1 MPVLLG
7 LRPVLWYRTGVTIP
21 PENQADALDAMTR
34 RVTELEA
41 ELVAANKLLS
51 TYKAMLFGS
60 RSEKA
65 RIILDGQG
73 TLDLGDLSA
82 VVVATPANDDPLPRT
97 TRSRPR
103 RNIGALPKHL
113 PRVVQVIEPESTQC
127 SCCQGHMHKI
137 GEDVSEALDIV
148 PAILRVVA
156 TVRPKYACRLCE
168 SSVVQAPAPRRLV
181 EGGMATTSLIAWV
194 VTQRFAWYLPVYR
207 QAQMLAGYGVQIDRS
222 TLSRWLKCAAWWLE
236 GLYKRQFRAIHG
248 SGRIHVDET
257 RMPVISSG
265 KGKVV
270 IDQFWAHGTD
280 DRPWNGPASPAV
292 CYVHARSRSHR
303 EISEQLGPYTGV
315 LQVDGY
321 TAYKALEDP
330 DRKAGPIQLAFCM
343 AHLRRRFVDLHKST
357 GSPITAQIIAMLGR
371 IYAIEAEIRGTSAEH
386 RLLVRQMKSK
396 PVMEELKALL
406 DDTLPRVSRVSELAE
421 HIRYAR
427 GHWRGLS
434 LFLDDGRIEVDNNM
448 IERQMRPIGIGRR
461 NSLFAGNEGGAHT
474 WAVLASLLQTA
485 KLNGLDPFTWLNDV
499 LARIVSG
506 DVLNNDLDQL
516 LAWNWRPAEH
526 PAMLM
531 AA

>member
-1 MPVLLG
+1 
-7 LRPVLWYRTGVTIP
+7 
-21 PENQADALDAMTR
+21 MTR
-34 RVTELEA
+34 RVDELEA
-41 ELVAANKLLS
+41 ELAAANKLLN

-73 TLDLGDLSA
+73 SLDLGDLNA
-82 VVVATPANDDPLPRT
+82 ILAATPANDDPLPKSAAR
-97 TRSRPR
+97 RAK

-113 PRVVQVIEPESTQC
+113 PRLVHTIEPQSTLC
-127 SCCQGHMHKI
+127 SCCQGPMHKI
-137 GEDVSEALDIV
+137 GEDISEALDVV
-148 PAILRVVA
+148 PAILRVIA
-156 TVRPKYACRLCE
+156 TVRPKYACRSCE
-168 SSVVQAPAPRRLV
+168 NGVAQAPAPRRMI

-207 QAQMLAGYGVQIDRS
+207 QAQILAGHGVQIDRS

-236 GLYKRQFRAIHG
+236 GLYERQLRAIH
-248 SGRIHVDET
+248 SAARIHVDET
-257 RMPVISSG
+257 RMPVIG
-265 KGKVV
+265 GGNGKVV
-270 IDQFWAHGTD
+270 IDQFWAHGAD
-280 DRPWNGPASPAV
+280 DRPWNGPAPPAV

-321 TAYKALEDP
+321 TAYKAFEDP
-330 DRKAGPIQLAFCM
+330 DRQPGPIQLAFCM

-371 IYAIEAEIRGTSAEH
+371 IYAIETEIRGTSAEH
-386 RLLVRQMKSK
+386 RLLVRQARSR
-396 PVMEELKALL
+396 PVMDELKALL
-406 DDTLPRVSRVSELAE
+406 DDTLPRVSRVSDLAE
-421 HIRYAR
+421 HIRYAQ
-427 GHWRGLS
+427 GHWRGLCA
-434 LFLDDGRIEVDNNM
+434 FLDDGRIEVDNNM

-499 LARIVSG
+499 LTRIVSG
-506 DVLNNDLDQL
+506 EVLNNNLDQL
-516 LAWNWRPAEH
+516 LAWNWQPTDRPS
-526 PAMLM
+526 MRM